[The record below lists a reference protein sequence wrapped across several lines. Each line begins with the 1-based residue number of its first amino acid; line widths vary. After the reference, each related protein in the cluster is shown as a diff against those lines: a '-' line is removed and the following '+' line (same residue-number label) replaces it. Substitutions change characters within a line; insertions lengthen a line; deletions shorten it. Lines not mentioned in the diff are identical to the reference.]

1 MTPRSVLLDTAPL
14 IGLINVRDQAHERA
28 RAVFG
33 KLSRERRQPHIP
45 FPVAVELHR
54 FLLFQ
59 KPPQIEK
66 ALRTLQALLQAYPL
80 VMPVEAD
87 VETALEQMSRY
98 PDQKISLVDATL
110 VSMSQRTGLPV
121 VTFDERHFRLLGAEL
136 FV

>member
-1 MTPRSVLLDTAPL
+1 MFDNL
-14 IGLINVRDQAHERA
+14 N
-28 RAVFG
+28 
-33 KLSRERRQPHIP
+33 RERRQPHIP
-45 FPVAVELHR
+45 YPVAVELHR

-87 VETALEQMSRY
+87 VRTALEQMSRY

-121 VTFDERHFRLLGAEL
+121 VTFDERHFQLLGAEL
-136 FV
+136 LV